1 MNWSHVLIIGIIIG
15 LLVRQSKQKGDTYQ
29 SLQGKSL
36 DESIDLL
43 REKSHSAKL
52 KVLSFPDFP
61 RIWLVPP
68 EEKGS
73 YDSIGERYCIEFME
87 LLFPRREFKKVRPD
101 WLRNPSSGRCL
112 ELDGY
117 CEELSLAIEYDG
129 VQHYQWP
136 NFIGMTKEEFLKQR
150 DRDEI
155 KVKACLERNICLIRI
170 PYTVPLERIP
180 LAIYSRLLDA
190 VRN

>member
-15 LLVRQSKQKGDTYQ
+15 LLIRQSKQKVDTYQ
-29 SLQGKSL
+29 TLQGKPL

-43 REKSHSAKL
+43 RERSYFAKL
-52 KVLSFPDFP
+52 KVSSFPDFP
-61 RIWLVPP
+61 RIWLIPP

-87 LLFPRREFKKVRPD
+87 LLFPRHEFKKVRPD
-101 WLRNPSSGRCL
+101 WLRNPCSGRCL

-117 CEELSLAIEYDG
+117 CEDLSLAIEYDG

-136 NFIGMTKEEFLKQR
+136 NFIGMTKEEFLRQR

-155 KVKACLERNICLIRI
+155 KAKTCLKRNICLIKI

-180 LAIYSRLLDA
+180 LAIYSRLLDS
-190 VRN
+190 VEN